1 MSAVGSVDGFESVT
15 VSSPDGTTE
24 AEFVPA
30 AGMVCCSLIHQGVEL
45 LHTGAG
51 VGAYA
56 EHGKTMGVPLLHPW
70 ANRLAGFGYRAAG
83 RTVTL
88 KRGDSRLPVDPGGL
102 PIHGVLP
109 GLLHWKVKPGG
120 ASGRITA
127 ALDWSRSELL
137 EVFPFPHQLVLEA
150 TVGTGELALATILRA
165 TGENPVPV
173 SFAYHPYLTVP
184 GGSRQT
190 WRVRLGAFR
199 RLLLDDQMIPT
210 GEREPVQRRSFRL
223 GEMSLDDGFDA
234 LTVPADFQ
242 ARSSRS
248 AIAVE
253 FRSGYSFAQ
262 VYAPRG
268 EDYICFE
275 PMTAPT
281 NALVSGDGLQVVAP
295 GEEYRAEFA
304 IRASSIRAS

>member
-1 MSAVGSVDGFESVT
+1 MSPVGSVDGFESVT
-15 VSSPDGTTE
+15 VTSSDGSTE

-30 AGMVCCSLIHQGVEL
+30 AGMVCCSLTHQGVEL

-70 ANRLAGFGYRAAG
+70 ANRLAGFRYRAAG

-88 KRGDSRLPVDPGGL
+88 KRGDSRIPVDPGGL

-109 GLLHWKVKPGG
+109 GLLHWDVRPGG
-120 ASGRITA
+120 ASGRLTA
-127 ALDWSRSELL
+127 VLDWSRGELL
-137 EVFPFPHQLVLEA
+137 EVFPFPHQLSLEV
-150 TVGTGELALATILRA
+150 TVGPGELALETTLRP
-165 TGENPVPV
+165 TGEDPVPV
-173 SFAYHPYLTVP
+173 SFGYHPYLIVP
-184 GGSRQT
+184 GASRQA
-190 WRVRLGAFR
+190 WRVKLGAFR
-199 RLLLDDQMIPT
+199 RLLLDDRMIPT

-223 GEMSLDDGFDA
+223 GEVGLDDGFDA
-234 LTVPADFQ
+234 LSVPADFQ
-242 ARSSRS
+242 VRS
-248 AIAVE
+248 AGSTIVAE
-253 FRSGYSFAQ
+253 FRSGYAFAQ

-295 GEEYRAEFA
+295 GEEHRAEFA
-304 IRASSIRAS
+304 IRLLT